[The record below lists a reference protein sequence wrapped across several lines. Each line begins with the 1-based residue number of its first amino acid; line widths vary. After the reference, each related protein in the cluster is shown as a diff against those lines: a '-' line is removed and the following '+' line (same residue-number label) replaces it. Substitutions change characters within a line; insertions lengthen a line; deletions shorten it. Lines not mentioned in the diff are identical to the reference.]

1 MRFVLYYIFYKSFIS
16 PTTILVENSDSD
28 STLDARNTELVLAG
42 YNQDQSHNNSTEMSQ
57 NHNPNTSSVA
67 VPSLID
73 SMVIN
78 NIEEED
84 DENLD
89 QDSDKDM
96 AKQIEYHPE
105 VVVHPPR
112 EMNKTLSQNSNIGNN
127 KIQLKCRV
135 QYFERV
141 LLLNLRF

>member
-1 MRFVLYYIFYKSFIS
+1 
-16 PTTILVENSDSD
+16 
-28 STLDARNTELVLAG
+28 
-42 YNQDQSHNNSTEMSQ
+42 MSQ
-57 NHNPNTSSVA
+57 HHNSNCSSVA

-127 KIQLKCRV
+127 KIQLQCRV

-141 LLLNLRF
+141 L

>member
-1 MRFVLYYIFYKSFIS
+1 MRFVLCCVFYYKFIS
-16 PTTILVENSDSD
+16 PTTILVENGDSD
-28 STLDARNTELVLAG
+28 CNLGTRNTDLVLAG

-89 QDSDKDM
+89 QDSDKVM

-112 EMNKTLSQNSNIGNN
+112 AMNKTLSQNSNIGNN
-127 KIQLKCRV
+127 KIQLKC
-135 QYFERV
+135 
-141 LLLNLRF
+141 

>member
-1 MRFVLYYIFYKSFIS
+1 MRFVRYYIFYQSLIS

-28 STLDARNTELVLAG
+28 STLDPRNTELVLAG

-57 NHNPNTSSVA
+57 HHNPNCSSVA
-67 VPSLID
+67 LPSLID

-89 QDSDKDM
+89 QDSDKVM
-96 AKQIEYHPE
+96 SKPIEYHPE

-127 KIQLKCRV
+127 KSQLKCRI
-135 QYFERV
+135 Q
-141 LLLNLRF
+141 